1 VKGGSMIGV
10 NRRRVMGGK
19 SLPYDAEI
27 EYLESTGTQWIDTG
41 IYPTNTT
48 VAKLKFMN
56 LSYTGDV
63 IFGMYDSQKNS
74 YRLFNY
80 SKDAYFDTGDGVNV
94 GRLITTD
101 IKIQIN
107 TIYEIELGNKYI
119 KDIIADTIIYGTTY
133 NATYNKTLTL
143 NNYNNR
149 NFSENRWYHVEI
161 FDDTTLILDLI
172 PVRIGTTGYMYDKV
186 SGELFS
192 NDGTGDFI
200 LGPDKN

>member
-1 VKGGSMIGV
+1 MIGV

-143 NNYNNR
+143 NGGNNR
-149 NFSENRWYHVEI
+149 NFSKNRWYHVEI